1 MLCCGSFPLSSWFP
15 EKPLVS
21 LSVALWLE
29 LIFILL
35 LLWGETLLSLSHSD
49 QSEPKDFASESWN
62 TKSLFFVELSCV
74 RLWGSQLPFSWWI
87 SLEFSG
93 STAESLRMEPKKRN
107 QEMKDGPRTWG
118 MGLESRW
125 VWTNSTSGLI
135 YWVSQLTPL
144 SPLKT
149 LIRVWFSVRY
159 KRLPAK
165 YYP

>member
-107 QEMKDGPRTWG
+107 QEMKDGLRTWG
-118 MGLESRW
+118 MGLDQMGLNQFYIW
-125 VWTNSTSGLI
+125 VNLLSEPINSTI
-135 YWVSQLTPL
+135 PL
-144 SPLKT
+144 ENTDSSLVFCPLQK
-149 LIRVWFSVRY
+149 IAS
-159 KRLPAK
+159 
-165 YYP
+165 